1 MTAGC
6 DTAEKA
12 GLGVVAD
19 AGVGAAAVEGNSGGV
34 PHGAAAPLA
43 AAAAACAICGT
54 AWPDHRGAKR
64 APAAMAR
71 MHALR
76 STA

>member
-1 MTAGC
+1 MPASC

-34 PHGAAAPLA
+34 PHGAAAPPA
-43 AAAAACAICGT
+43 AAAAARAICGAT
-54 AWPDHRGAKR
+54 WPDHRGAER
-64 APAAMAR
+64 APAAVAR